1 MKKAKHA
8 RFPPR
13 VRHMQN
19 KRRCRTQGNTPP
31 ATTSNIKK
39 YELWMD
45 CKDALIKFIHEIL
58 CRADPQKWQRKKQD
72 GEKNSSDMEVVEEL
86 EYIHENARAHDHDER
101 KEEREMR
108 GEDEKSIT
116 DNDEMDTE

>member
-1 MKKAKHA
+1 
-8 RFPPR
+8 
-13 VRHMQN
+13 
-19 KRRCRTQGNTPP
+19 
-31 ATTSNIKK
+31 
-39 YELWMD
+39 MD